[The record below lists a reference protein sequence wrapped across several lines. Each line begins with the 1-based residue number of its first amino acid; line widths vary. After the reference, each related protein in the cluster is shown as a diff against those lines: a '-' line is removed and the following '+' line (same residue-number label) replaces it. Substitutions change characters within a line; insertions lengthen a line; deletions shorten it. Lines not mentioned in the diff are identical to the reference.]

1 MRLAGTGSTGD
12 YNDRVTHRGFISSKL
27 SLLKPG
33 AVCWFNSD
41 WIYVMSVQLKALI
54 DLTLHLNVTCE
65 GNGIAIDDGVAVL
78 IDGGGARRAF
88 SARDG
93 VGARTV
99 RRLAK
104 SVVCEAIAPALR
116 P

>member
-1 MRLAGTGSTGD
+1 MACIAQGE
-12 YNDRVTHRGFISSKL
+12 L
-27 SLLKPG
+27 S
-33 AVCWFNSD
+33 D
-41 WIYVMSVQLKALI
+41 
-54 DLTLHLNVTCE
+54 
-65 GNGIAIDDGVAVL
+65 GIAIDDGVAVL

-104 SVVCEAIAPALR
+104 SVVCETIAPALR

>member
-1 MRLAGTGSTGD
+1 VWFEHALSDSGGNGLTPTHGIGLLAGSCCPH
-12 YNDRVTHRGFISSKL
+12 YSSEPQRQPVFMACIAQGEL
-27 SLLKPG
+27 S
-33 AVCWFNSD
+33 D
-41 WIYVMSVQLKALI
+41 
-54 DLTLHLNVTCE
+54 
-65 GNGIAIDDGVAVL
+65 GIAIDDGVAVL

-104 SVVCEAIAPALR
+104 SVVCETIAPALR